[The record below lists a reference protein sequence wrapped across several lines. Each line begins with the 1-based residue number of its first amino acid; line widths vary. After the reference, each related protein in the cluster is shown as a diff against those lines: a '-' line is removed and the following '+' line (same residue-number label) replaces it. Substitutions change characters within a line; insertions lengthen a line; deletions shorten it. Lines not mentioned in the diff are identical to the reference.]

1 MSELRRDIKDPEK
14 ENRLFQFRAR
24 LLMGLVFLLMGV
36 LLARMAYLQVFQYDL
51 HVSRSERN
59 RVTVEP
65 IPPTRGLIYDR
76 SGRLLADNLPSHSL
90 TITRELADNVPAVL
104 GQICDLLVLPED
116 CETLLDQRSR
126 QRRRPFEP
134 ALLVDRLTEEE
145 MALIAVNRHLLPGVE
160 VSAQLL
166 RHYPGGEALSHVL
179 GYVGRISEEDL
190 LHLNRRAYSGTH
202 YIGKTGLER
211 FYETLLHGE
220 VGHRRVETN
229 ARGRVIRVI
238 ETQPPS
244 PGADLHLH
252 LDAELQIAA
261 YEALEGQRGAIV
273 AIEPATGGILA
284 LVSSPGFDPGVF
296 VGSLD
301 SQGFEQLRQDRRQP
315 MFDRASRGQYSPG
328 STIKPLVG
336 LAGLELG
343 VIDPDTS
350 LFDPGWYQLPNDER
364 RYRNWRREGHGR
376 VDLRRS
382 IAVSNNTFFYHLAY
396 QLGIDQMSAY
406 LAQFGFGQR
415 TALDVQGAR
424 SGLLPSREWKRE
436 TQRQPWFPGETLSA
450 GIGQGYWLATPLQ
463 LATATSVLANQGQW
477 VPPRLLREVE
487 TDKVIPQLSVEVE
500 DVPQQR
506 QANWE
511 YVFQSMQ
518 DVMHGREGTARF
530 SGQRSSY
537 RMAGKTGTAQVFTL
551 SQDEEDE
558 VEALERPE
566 HLRNHA
572 IYMGFAPVDAP
583 QIALAV
589 LVEHAAGGGSAVAA
603 PIARKVF
610 DAYLLRDR
618 GTSDAP

>member
-1 MSELRRDIKDPEK
+1 
-14 ENRLFQFRAR
+14 
-24 LLMGLVFLLMGV
+24 
-36 LLARMAYLQVFQYDL
+36 
-51 HVSRSERN
+51 
-59 RVTVEP
+59 
-65 IPPTRGLIYDR
+65 
-76 SGRLLADNLPSHSL
+76 
-90 TITRELADNVPAVL
+90 
-104 GQICDLLVLPED
+104 
-116 CETLLDQRSR
+116 
-126 QRRRPFEP
+126 
-134 ALLVDRLTEEE
+134 
-145 MALIAVNRHLLPGVE
+145 
-160 VSAQLL
+160 
-166 RHYPGGEALSHVL
+166 
-179 GYVGRISEEDL
+179 
-190 LHLNRRAYSGTH
+190 
-202 YIGKTGLER
+202 
-211 FYETLLHGE
+211 
-220 VGHRRVETN
+220 
-229 ARGRVIRVI
+229 
-238 ETQPPS
+238 
-244 PGADLHLH
+244 
-252 LDAELQIAA
+252 
-261 YEALEGQRGAIV
+261 
-273 AIEPATGGILA
+273 
-284 LVSSPGFDPGVF
+284 
-296 VGSLD
+296 
-301 SQGFEQLRQDRRQP
+301 
-315 MFDRASRGQYSPG
+315 
-328 STIKPLVG
+328 
-336 LAGLELG
+336 
-343 VIDPDTS
+343 
-350 LFDPGWYQLPNDER
+350 
-364 RYRNWRREGHGR
+364 
-376 VDLRRS
+376 
-382 IAVSNNTFFYHLAY
+382 
-396 QLGIDQMSAY
+396 MSAY

-572 IYMGFAPVDAP
+572 IYMGFAPVETP

-589 LVEHAAGGGSAVAA
+589 IVENAAGGGSAVAA

-618 GTSDAP
+618 GTSNAP